1 MPLDASRYSE
11 PPPPDRGKQPRY
23 DGWWFLISNL
33 IGLLF
38 AALAMGV
45 LYAAMP
51 VVVTGLMVFKG
62 GRAVVRWG
70 RRLGRTPKPCVA
82 QSATVEL
89 HANTDVAD

>member
-11 PPPPDRGKQPRY
+11 PPPPDRGKQQRY
-23 DGWWFLISNL
+23 GWWFLISNL

-51 VVVTGLMVFKG
+51 VVALVLAVFKG

-70 RRLGRTPKPCVA
+70 RRLGRTPKPYVA

>member
-45 LYAAMP
+45 LYASLP
-51 VVVTGLMVFKG
+51 VVVPVLAAFKG
-62 GRAVVRWG
+62 GRAVVRRV
-70 RRLGRTPKPCVA
+70 RRWRRPPKPCVA